1 MKGVKS
7 LAIRGLDWGTN
18 VALVLLLA
26 GVFALL
32 AAPHV
37 LGWKYGILRS
47 GSMSPEMPA
56 GAAIVVAPAGVGDI
70 APGDVITYRSAA
82 NAALLVTHRV
92 EAITTDERG
101 RTAFITKGDAND
113 NVDGGLVTG
122 DRLLGKVIYSVP
134 GVGHLVEKLQ
144 TRVGFIVLLVLPTL
158 LIVALELRELVAGVR
173 EMIDKRRGSGPR
185 GPAGG
190 SQDDG
195 QPDLPLSP
203 AGTSSVASHLV
214 QVPPAATSKVPLKLQ
229 EELGAS
235 IFTLP
240 LMTFNPGPFPGRLPA
255 FAALLVGLAVVLA
268 LQSRHGGTVR
278 KAGV

>member
-37 LGWKYGILRS
+37 LGWKYG
-47 GSMSPEMPA
+47 MSPELPA

-101 RTAFITKGDAND
+101 RTAFITKGDANE
-113 NVDGGLVTG
+113 NVDGSLVTG

-134 GVGHLVEKLQ
+134 DVGHLVEKLQ
-144 TRVGFIVLLVLPTL
+144 TRIGFIVLLVLPTL

-173 EMIDKRRGSGPR
+173 EMIDKRRSRGPR

-190 SQDDG
+190 SRGDG

-203 AGTSSVASHLV
+203 VGGSSVVSHIV
-214 QVPPAATSKVPLKLQ
+214 QAPPAATLNVPLKLQ
-229 EELGAS
+229 EQHGAG

-240 LMTFNPGPFPGRLPA
+240 LMTFSSGTVFGRSPVLG
-255 FAALLVGLAVVLA
+255 ALLFGLVVLLA
-268 LQSRHGGTVR
+268 LQLRHDATKR
-278 KAGV
+278 KVGV